1 MGDIIMSNMQK
12 NKLVIGGALIGASMA
27 ITTAF
32 EGTKLVAYRD
42 IGGVATACTGE
53 TDGVRMG
60 MTFTKEQCDSKL
72 IQSLI
77 KHNAPFEKIT
87 YDIPDKIHLAFL
99 DITYNIGIG
108 AIEKSTAYRMLRM
121 QNYEGAC
128 RGLLA
133 YKYAAKRDCSNRS
146 NGCFGVWTRRQ
157 VEYNLCTDKITVDQA
172 LEQLGALPIGG
183 ELQ

>member
-1 MGDIIMSNMQK
+1 MIK
-12 NKLVIGGALIGASMA
+12 NKLVIGGALLGASVA
-27 ITTAF
+27 LTTAF

-60 MTFTKEQCDSKL
+60 MRFTKEQCDNKL

-77 KHNAPFEKIT
+77 KHNTPFEKID

-108 AIEKSTAYRMLRM
+108 AVEKSTAYRMLKL
-121 QNYEGAC
+121 QNYDGAC

-133 YKYAAKRDCSNRS
+133 YKYAAGRDCSIRS
-146 NGCFGVWTRRQ
+146 NGCFGVWNRRQ
-157 VEYNLCTDKITVDQA
+157 VEFKLCTNQITVDDA
-172 LEQLGALPIGG
+172 LQQLGVLPIGG